1 MKENKLIKK
10 ILIEVLEFSKIFF
23 FALLISSLI
32 KSTVVANAIVPT
44 GSMEETV
51 MTGSRIL
58 INRLAYVTDEPQ
70 RGDIVSFHYP
80 DHEEELFLKRVMG
93 IPGETIEGIS
103 GYIYINGVKLDEDY
117 TSEIIDYDFGP
128 FIIPEDCYF
137 MMGDNRNNSWDSRY
151 WQNHFVEKSKIIGKA
166 EIEYYPQIKILK

>member
-1 MKENKLIKK
+1 MLSIEKKGKYNEREQINKKD
-10 ILIEVLEFSKIFF
+10 
-23 FALLISSLI
+23 
-32 KSTVVANAIVPT
+32 
-44 GSMEETV
+44 
-51 MTGSRIL
+51 
-58 INRLAYVTDEPQ
+58 INRSIGVFQDFLFCLTDEPQ

>member
-93 IPGETIEGIS
+93 LPGETIEGIS
-103 GYIYINGVKLDEDY
+103 GYIYRQLFIKVTLNSICPLRGS
-117 TSEIIDYDFGP
+117 TFSPQEIPLVRACF
-128 FIIPEDCYF
+128 C
-137 MMGDNRNNSWDSRY
+137 
-151 WQNHFVEKSKIIGKA
+151 HFS
-166 EIEYYPQIKILK
+166 